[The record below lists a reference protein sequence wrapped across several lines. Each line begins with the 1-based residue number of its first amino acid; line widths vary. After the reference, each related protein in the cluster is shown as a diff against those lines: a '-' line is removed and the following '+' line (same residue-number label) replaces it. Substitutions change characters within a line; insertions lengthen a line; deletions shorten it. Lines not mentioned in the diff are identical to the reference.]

1 MIVFLIAAFTV
12 ILIIEV
18 PAMIKKKQWRE
29 LAVYSVLMAIAI
41 VVSVMYV
48 LDLNV
53 PNPVKNSQYTVKAL
67 AEYLFG
73 LSYD

>member
-1 MIVFLIAAFTV
+1 MIVFLIAAFAV
-12 ILIIEV
+12 ILIVEV

-67 AEYLFG
+67 VEHLFG

>member
-1 MIVFLIAAFTV
+1 
-12 ILIIEV
+12 
-18 PAMIKKKQWRE
+18 
-29 LAVYSVLMAIAI
+29 
-41 VVSVMYV
+41 
-48 LDLNV
+48 V